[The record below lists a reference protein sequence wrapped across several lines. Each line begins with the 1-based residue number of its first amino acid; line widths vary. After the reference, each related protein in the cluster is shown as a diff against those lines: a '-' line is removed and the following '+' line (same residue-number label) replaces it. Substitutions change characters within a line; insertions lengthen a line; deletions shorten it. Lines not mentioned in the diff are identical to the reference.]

1 MALHN
6 VYFPPLI
13 YLVCSCFERVK
24 YQLIEQKE
32 FRDFTSFSGH
42 YLIFEGGTH
51 ADGQIARLISPE
63 FLPTQNSDC
72 KVSMI

>member
-1 MALHN
+1 MKE
-6 VYFPPLI
+6 F
-13 YLVCSCFERVK
+13 K
-24 YQLIEQKE
+24 YQLMEQKE
-32 FRDFTSFSGH
+32 FNDFTSFSGH
-42 YLIFEGGTH
+42 YLVFEGGTH

>member
-1 MALHN
+1 M
-6 VYFPPLI
+6 
-13 YLVCSCFERVK
+13 
-24 YQLIEQKE
+24 EQKE
-32 FRDFTSFSGH
+32 FNDFTSFSGH
-42 YLIFEGGTH
+42 YLVFEGGTH